1 MEKIQPISREA
12 IIARINQ
19 IDNQFKITE
28 PWLHPTLSK
37 LAREREQLVAMANAK
52 FGLKLKHEWR

>member
-1 MEKIQPISREA
+1 MSREA